1 MGRDQ
6 PLAQL
11 IVHRFLVLH
20 RYHHRASHQLR
31 KRLGIS
37 GRQAAILH
45 YLVADGAR
53 TAREISRYLYVR
65 DATVSPMLEGMERAG
80 WITRRR
86 CEQDARKWMIRPTDL
101 GREMAAKAPLTMLET
116 LRVRLPDLPE
126 SELLAIDS
134 ALQRLIEIAEIDE
147 SLVR

>member
-1 MGRDQ
+1 MNGAQ
-6 PLAQL
+6 QLAHL
-11 IVHRFLVLH
+11 IVHRYLVLH
-20 RYHHRASHQLR
+20 RYHRRASHQLR

-45 YLVADGAR
+45 YLVAEGTG

-65 DATVSPMLEGMERAG
+65 DATVSPMLEVMERAG

-86 CEQDARKWMIRPTDL
+86 CEQDARKWMIEPTDR
-101 GREMAAKAPLTMLET
+101 GREMAAQAPLTMLET

-126 SELLAIDS
+126 RELLAIDT

-147 SLVR
+147 TLVR

>member
-1 MGRDQ
+1 MERAQ
-6 PLAQL
+6 PLADL
-11 IVHRFLVLH
+11 VVHHYLVLH
-20 RYHHRASHQLR
+20 RYQHRASHQLR
-31 KRLGIS
+31 KHLGIS

-45 YLVADGAR
+45 YLVADGLR

-65 DATVSPMLEGMERAG
+65 DATVSPMLDGMERAG

-86 CEQDARKWMIRPTDL
+86 CEQDARKLMIKPTDL

-126 SELLAIDS
+126 SELLAIDT

-147 SLVR
+147 TLVR